1 MRPLAHICLPLIAI
15 LAIGTPALASPEL
28 WCFDA
33 AGVRLDAGTG
43 EYLGL
48 FTLGGPPFGTYGF
61 VLGDDGYTYVAG
73 GSHAGYAIARY
84 DSQTYE
90 FYDFFAPGGSGGLS
104 YPRGMAFGPDGNLYV
119 SSYNTDNVLRYDGT
133 SGEFLGALAWVDE
146 PEGLT
151 FGPDGDL
158 YVAARGTNEIRRYD
172 GKTGQ
177 PLGVFASGDTLDG
190 PYELRFRDDGK
201 LYVSNYWS
209 PSVAMFDGET
219 GESLGYFVA
228 EQPPEIMGFAAGF
241 DFGPDGN
248 LYIADNSNQRIT
260 RFDGTT
266 GEFIDI
272 FNRRDVGFVTFIQ
285 FVVPEPG
292 SLLPLAAGGVILLR
306 RRR

>member
-1 MRPLAHICLPLIAI
+1 MRPLTYTCLLLIAI

-33 AGVRLDAGTG
+33 AGVRLDADTG

-48 FTLGGPPFGTYGF
+48 FTLGGPWFGTYGF

-73 GSHAGYAIARY
+73 WQDGYAVARY
-84 DSQTYE
+84 NSQTYE
-90 FYDFFAPGGSGGLS
+90 FYDFFVPQGSGGLS
-104 YPRGMAFGPDGNLYV
+104 FPQGMTFGADGNLYV
-119 SSYNTDNVLRYDGT
+119 ASYGTDNVLRYDGKT
-133 SGEFLGALAWVDE
+133 GSFLGVFASTGLDR

-158 YVAARGTNEIRRYD
+158 YVASRATNEIRRYD
-172 GKTGQ
+172 GQTGES
-177 PLGVFASGDTLDG
+177 LGAFASGDTLDG
-190 PYELRFRDDGK
+190 PWELRFRDDGK

-219 GESLGYFVA
+219 GESLGYFVE

-285 FVVPEPG
+285 FVPEPG
-292 SLLPLAAGGVILLR
+292 SLLLLAAGGVILLR